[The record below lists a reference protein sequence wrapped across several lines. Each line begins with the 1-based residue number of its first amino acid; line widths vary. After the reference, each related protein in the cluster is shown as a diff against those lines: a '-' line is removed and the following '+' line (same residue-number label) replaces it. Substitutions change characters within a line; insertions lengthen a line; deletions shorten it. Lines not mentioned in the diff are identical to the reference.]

1 MTLAQAKQN
10 FIVSRT
16 IDFIVLGCTFYA
28 SCLLLSVPENSTTVF
43 LTLVYST
50 VILISIR
57 LGRHYLSSLFP
68 SVNNIVELM
77 LCNAAGLVAG
87 AVIMLL
93 LSSMIPN
100 FGNISLAV
108 IFASVMAF
116 FVLGTIAPFLQRAR
130 HISKNGHIAT

>member
-28 SCLLLSVPENSTTVF
+28 SCLLLSVPENSSTMF

-57 LGRHYLSSLFP
+57 IGRHCLSSFFH
-68 SVNNIVELM
+68 SFNNIVELM
-77 LCNAAGLVAG
+77 LCNAAGLFAG
-87 AVIMLL
+87 AIVMLL

-100 FGNISLAV
+100 FGNVSLAV
-108 IFASVMAF
+108 VFASVMAF
-116 FVLGTIAPFLQRAR
+116 FVLGTIAPFLQKVG
-130 HISKNGHIAT
+130 HISKNSRIAS